1 MLYGFSYAVLNPVW
15 GWVADKISST
25 LVILIGSLLLGLGCL
40 LIGPEWS
47 TLIGPDPSRYCALI
61 GCWRQSEQ
69 FLAFHSVF
77 MA

>member
-25 LVILIGSLLLGLGCL
+25 LVILIGSLLLGLGYL

-47 TLIGPDPSRYCALI
+47 LVQIPPDTVLSLVAGVSPSNFLPFTLSL
-61 GCWRQSEQ
+61 W
-69 FLAFHSVF
+69 H
-77 MA
+77 

>member
-47 TLIGPDPSRYCALI
+47 TLIGC
-61 GCWRQSEQ
+61 RQPKQ